1 MWIISRHYSDD
12 QRMGS
17 LFTRI
22 GREVGDRVEAAVDMR
37 AILRQSPQEAV
48 DLLRT
53 CRSVLE
59 AWYSTYMQ
67 VGRGGSRMGSQ
78 GLSLAWTTEDALAF
92 RIPGACLR
100 PAASDDCTF
109 SSSPPATPA

>member
-1 MWIISRHYSDD
+1 
-12 QRMGS
+12 MGS

-67 VGRGGSRMGSQ
+67 VGRGGSRRGSQ
-78 GLSLAWTTEDALAF
+78 GLSLAWALKLPSILVLRSLPAFSDAAFYED
-92 RIPGACLR
+92 
-100 PAASDDCTF
+100 
-109 SSSPPATPA
+109 